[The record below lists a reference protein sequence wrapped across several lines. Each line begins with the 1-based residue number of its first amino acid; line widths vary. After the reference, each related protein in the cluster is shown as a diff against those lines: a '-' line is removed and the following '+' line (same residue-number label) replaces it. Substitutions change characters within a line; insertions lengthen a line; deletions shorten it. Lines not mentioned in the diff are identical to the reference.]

1 MTFPAVLAAGLPT
14 DPPAGLPT
22 DPPAGLP
29 TDPMSVDPASLED
42 TLARLV
48 TAAAQVFAERGY
60 DGAGVQEIARRAGL
74 TTGAIYS
81 RFSGKAELLAEA
93 IRTFTSDEFDE
104 LFAEHAFEGRITDIL
119 ATVGSHLVTRPPSP
133 GQAILLEA
141 FVAARRDPEVAELLR
156 QILAERASRLGGMVD
171 ASKQSGLID
180 PDIDTASVVHLAH
193 AVGLG
198 FLLFEAV
205 GFPNPA
211 PGDWD
216 AVIDR
221 VIGSMAAPTPTDPL
235 DSLDLTTPPIV
246 IPRIVTHP

>member
-1 MTFPAVLAAGLPT
+1 MA
-14 DPPAGLPT
+14 
-22 DPPAGLP
+22 
-29 TDPMSVDPASLED
+29 VDPAELED
-42 TLARLV
+42 TTARLV

-93 IRTFTSDEFDE
+93 IRTFTSDEFDD
-104 LFAEHAFEGRITDIL
+104 LFAEHAFEGRVTDIL

-141 FVAARRDPEVAELLR
+141 FVAARRDPDVAAALR
-156 QILAERASRLGGMVD
+156 DHLADRASRLGELVES
-171 ASKQSGLID
+171 SKQSGLID
-180 PDIDTASVVHLAH
+180 PTLDTESLVHFAH

-205 GFPNPA
+205 GAANPEPA
-211 PGDWD
+211 DWD
-216 AVIDR
+216 SVISR
-221 VIGSMAAPTPTDPL
+221 VLTSLTPPTTDP
-235 DSLDLTTPPIV
+235 TTQE
-246 IPRIVTHP
+246 